1 MKTGHHTLGH
11 AFAFALLLCQPA
23 AGWAESLA
31 LVLTNSNYS
40 SYDNAKGVADR
51 GAVVDAFA
59 DAGFRIIGARDLS
72 AADLHEAAVELQEA
86 VRRGDV
92 DRLAIVLSGHF
103 VAGTADSWLLGRDAD
118 EVSAITAG
126 AAGLSVSAM
135 SGLAGASP
143 GQALVVLIPA
153 TGGDLPT
160 GHGLTPGL
168 GTFDIPQ
175 GVTVARGPARDV
187 QRWIAASILRSGVS
201 LTEAAQA
208 APDEVQ
214 VTGFLSDRISF
225 VAPSAAA
232 SDVARPT
239 PGVPSALAEMSFWN
253 AARDIGTVAAFEGY
267 LQRYPQGLFAADARA
282 RIAEIRVTP
291 QQQAEAGEAALA
303 LNREARRD
311 VQRDLSLLG
320 FNPRGVDGVFGPGSR
335 AAISAH
341 QRSLGLPETGFLS
354 AEQLRILRRD
364 AAVRAAEL
372 EREAQ
377 ERREQEETQDRA
389 YWDSIG
395 RGQDEAGL
403 RAYLQRYP
411 DGLFADLAQQRLDQ
425 IDDDRRQQA
434 AAEERNLWD
443 RVRQQD
449 TPEAYRQF
457 LQTFPNSSF
466 TEAARA
472 RLAQLEAED
481 GNRAAVDA
489 ARAEEAQVAGS
500 QVVRAL
506 VEQRLNQIGLAPGAV
521 DGNFDE
527 ETRRA
532 IRRFQQAADLPVT
545 GYVTQATM
553 VRLLA
558 SGTIRRN

>member
-1 MKTGHHTLGH
+1 MKTSYHSLGH
-11 AFAFALLLCQPA
+11 AFAFVVLLCKPA
-23 AGWAESLA
+23 AAWAENLA
-31 LVLTNSNYS
+31 LILTNSNYS
-40 SYDNAKGVADR
+40 SYDEAQGVADR
-51 GAVVDAFA
+51 GAIVDAFEE
-59 DAGFRIIGARDLS
+59 AGFRIIGASDVS
-72 AADLHEAAVELQEA
+72 AADLHEAGLELQAA

-92 DRLAIVLSGHF
+92 DRIAIVLSGHF
-103 VAGTADSWLLGRDAD
+103 VTGAADSWLLGRDAD

-126 AAGLSVSAM
+126 AVGLSVSAM

-153 TGGDLPT
+153 SGGELPT
-160 GHGLTPGL
+160 SNGLMPGL
-168 GTFDIPQ
+168 GRFDIPQ
-175 GVTVARGPARDV
+175 GVTVAQGPARDV
-187 QRWIAASILRSGVS
+187 VRWIGTSILSSSFS
-201 LTEAAQA
+201 LTDAAQA
-208 APDEVQ
+208 APEEMLI
-214 VTGFLSDRISF
+214 TGFLSDRISF
-225 VAPSAAA
+225 VDAGT
-232 SDVARPT
+232 SDVARPI
-239 PGVPSALAEMSFWN
+239 PGVPSALAEMSLWN
-253 AARDIGTVAAFEGY
+253 AARDIGTAAAFEGY
-267 LQRYPQGLFAADARA
+267 LQRYPQGLFAADARM
-282 RIAEIRVTP
+282 RIVEMRTTP

-341 QRSLGLPETGFLS
+341 QRSMVLPETGFLT

-364 AAVRAAEL
+364 ASVRAAEL

-434 AAEERNLWD
+434 AAEERTLWD
-443 RVRQQD
+443 RVREQD

-457 LQTFPNSSF
+457 MKTFPGSSF
-466 TEAARA
+466 TDAARA

-481 GNRAAVDA
+481 GNKAAVDA
-489 ARAEEAQVAGS
+489 DRAEEAQVAGS

-506 VEQRLNQIGLAPGAV
+506 VEQRLNQIGLVPGPV

-558 SGTIRRN
+558 AGTLRRN

>member
-1 MKTGHHTLGH
+1 MKTGHHPLGY
-11 AFAFALLLCQPA
+11 AYALVLLLCQPA
-23 AGWAESLA
+23 AAWAETLA
-31 LVLTNSNYS
+31 LILTNSNYS
-40 SYDNAKGVADR
+40 SYDEAQGVADR
-51 GAVVDAFA
+51 GAIVDAFE
-59 DAGFRIIGARDLS
+59 DAGFRIIGASDVS
-72 AADLHEAAVELQEA
+72 AADLHEAGLELQEA

-92 DRLAIVLSGHF
+92 SRIAIVLSGHF
-103 VAGTADSWLLGRDAD
+103 VTGTTDSWLLGRDAD
-118 EVSAITAG
+118 EVSSITAG
-126 AAGLSVSAM
+126 AVGLSVSAV

-153 TGGDLPT
+153 SGDELPT
-160 GHGLTPGL
+160 GNGLMPGL

-175 GVTVARGPARDV
+175 GVTVAQGPARDV
-187 QRWIAASILRSGVS
+187 QRWIGTSILSSRFS
-201 LTEAAQA
+201 LADAAHA
-208 APDEVQ
+208 APDEML

-225 VAPSAAA
+225 VDADI

-239 PGVPSALAEMSFWN
+239 PGVPSALAEMSLWN
-253 AARDIGTVAAFEGY
+253 SARDIGTATAFEGY
-267 LQRYPQGLFAADARA
+267 LQRYPQGLFAADARM
-282 RIAEIRVTP
+282 RIAEMRTTP
-291 QQQAEAGEAALA
+291 QQQSEAGEAALA

-335 AAISAH
+335 AAIRAH
-341 QRSLGLPETGFLS
+341 QRSIGLPETGFLT

-364 AAVRAAEL
+364 ASVRAAEL

-434 AAEERNLWD
+434 AAEERTLWD
-443 RVRQQD
+443 RVREQD

-457 LQTFPNSSF
+457 MKTFPGSSF
-466 TEAARA
+466 TDAARA

-481 GNRAAVDA
+481 GNKAAVDA
-489 ARAEEAQVAGS
+489 ARSEEAQVAGS

-506 VEQRLNQIGLAPGAV
+506 VEQRLNQIGLVSGPV

-545 GYVTQATM
+545 GYVSQATM

-558 SGTIRRN
+558 AGTLRRN

>member
-1 MKTGHHTLGH
+1 MKTCHHSLGR
-11 AFAFALLLCQPA
+11 AVAFALLLCHPA
-23 AGWAESLA
+23 AAWAESLA
-31 LVLTNSNYS
+31 LVLTNS
-40 SYDNAKGVADR
+40 SYRGYDDAAGVADR
-51 GAVVDAFA
+51 RAVA
-59 DAGFRIIGARDLS
+59 DELEAAGFRIVGASDLS
-72 AADLHEAAVELQEA
+72 GADLHEAAIELRDALQG
-86 VRRGDV
+86 GDV

-103 VAGTADSWLLGRDAD
+103 VSGSTDSWLLGRDAD

-126 AAGLSVSAM
+126 TAGLSVSAIT
-135 SGLAGASP
+135 GLAGAAP
-143 GQALVVLIPA
+143 GRALVVLMPA
-153 TGGDLPT
+153 SGSDLPT
-160 GHGLTPGL
+160 GYGLAAGL
-168 GTFDIPQ
+168 GAFDVPQ
-175 GVTVARGPARDV
+175 GVTVATGPAREM
-187 QRWIAASILRSGVS
+187 QRWIDRSILTPGVS
-201 LTEAAQA
+201 LAAAAQA
-208 APDEVQ
+208 APDAVQ
-214 VTGFLSDRISF
+214 VAGFLSDRISF
-225 VAPSAAA
+225 VANEAVSESA
-232 SDVARPT
+232 VPT
-239 PGVPSALAEMSFWN
+239 PGAPSALAELSFWD
-253 AARDIGTVAAFEGY
+253 AARDIGSATAF
-267 LQRYPQGLFAADARA
+267 ADEARA
-282 RIAEIRVTP
+282 SIAEIRTTP
-291 QQQAEAGEAALA
+291 QRQAEAGEAALD

-320 FNPRGVDGVFGPGSR
+320 FDPRGVDGVFGPGSR

-354 AEQLRILRRD
+354 AEQLRVLRRD

-377 ERREQEETQDRA
+377 ERRELEETQDRA
-389 YWDSIG
+389 YWDSVG

-425 IDDDRRQQA
+425 IDDDSRQQA

-449 TPEAYRQF
+449 SPEAYRQF
-457 LQTFPNSSF
+457 MQTFPDSTFN
-466 TEAARA
+466 EAARA
-472 RLAQLEAED
+472 RLTQLEAED
-481 GNRAAVDA
+481 GNRAEVDA
-489 ARAEEAQVAGS
+489 ARAEEAQVAGN
-500 QVVRAL
+500 QIVRAL
-506 VEQRLNQIGLAPGAV
+506 VEQRLNQVGLAPGAL

-558 SGTIRRN
+558 SGTLRRD

>member
-1 MKTGHHTLGH
+1 MKTCFHSLGR
-11 AFAFALLLCQPA
+11 ACVFALLVSHPSVA
-23 AGWAESLA
+23 VSESLA

-40 SYDNAKGVADR
+40 GYGDAQGVADR
-51 GAVVDAFA
+51 RAVVDGFE
-59 DAGFRIIGARDLS
+59 DAGFRIIGAQNLS
-72 AADLHEAAVELQEA
+72 VSDLHAAAIELHDALQRA
-86 VRRGDV
+86 DV

-103 VAGTADSWLLGRDAD
+103 VAGSTDSWLLGSDAEEISD
-118 EVSAITAG
+118 ITAG
-126 AAGLSVSAM
+126 AAGLSVAAITRLASA
-135 SGLAGASP
+135 AP
-143 GQALVVLIPA
+143 GRALVVLIPA
-153 TGGDLPT
+153 LGNDLPT
-160 GHGLTPGL
+160 GFGLTPRL
-168 GTFDIPQ
+168 GALDLPQ
-175 GVTVARGPARDV
+175 GVTLATGPARET
-187 QRWIAASILRSGVS
+187 QQWIDASILTPGKS
-201 LTEAAQA
+201 LAAAAQD
-208 APDEVQ
+208 APDTVEVA
-214 VTGFLSDRISF
+214 GFLSDRISF
-225 VAPSAAA
+225 IASDAPSKPT
-232 SDVARPT
+232 VPT
-239 PGVPSALAEMSFWN
+239 PGTPSALAELSFWD
-253 AARDIGTVAAFEGY
+253 ATRAIGSATAYESY

-282 RIAEIRVTP
+282 RIAEIRATP
-291 QQQAEAGEAALA
+291 RQQADAGEAALA
-303 LNREARRD
+303 LNRVARRD

-320 FNPRGVDGVFGPGSR
+320 FDPRGVDGVFGPGSR

-341 QRSLGLPETGFLS
+341 QRSLGQPETGFLN

-377 ERREQEETQDRA
+377 ERREVEETQDRA
-389 YWDSIG
+389 YWDSTG

-425 IDDDRRQQA
+425 IDDDSRQQA

-443 RVRQQD
+443 RSRQQD

-457 LQTFPNSSF
+457 MQAFPDSTF

-472 RLAQLEAED
+472 RLAQIDAEV
-481 GNRAAVDA
+481 GNKAQVDA
-489 ARAEEAQVAGS
+489 ARAEEAQVAGD

-506 VEQRLNQIGLAPGAV
+506 VEQRLNQIGLKPGAA
-521 DGNFDE
+521 DGNFNE

-532 IRRFQQAADLPVT
+532 IRRFQQATDLPVT

-558 SGTIRRN
+558 SGTLRRN